1 MKALNSIAAGS
12 LFVLFLMLS
21 FSLWAQ
27 DDAEAVADEAQAQA
41 PVPVINPE
49 KSRDELEQAYQ
60 KEYAF
65 LEAQLRDLRERL
77 EAFEQQSQSA
87 ESAKENQI
95 ESVEAEYID
104 LQSRGERLNDLVLE
118 AERQIESVED
128 SSSTLEATFIQAG
141 STLEPY
147 SDEFPRLAGIKSQ
160 EFLSSGD
167 REKIDTLF
175 AAAEGLITSLSSVR
189 LVPGAFF
196 LANGAEVNG
205 TIVRIGN
212 VAAYGVSDQGSG
224 ALAPAGEGRLKVW
237 STSTPDT
244 AQALASGTNPPDLGI
259 FLYESPTTAIEE
271 KEGKTVLGVIN
282 SGGMI
287 AWIIVFMGGIAL
299 MMILLRVV
307 FLDRA
312 RLRTGKVVGAIGS
325 LVSAGKLDEALA
337 SARELKGAASRVVS
351 AAIRNLDRDR
361 EHIED
366 IISEQILHESSH
378 LNRFGAAILVI
389 AGVAPLLG
397 LLGTV
402 TGMISTFD
410 IITEFG
416 TGDPKLLSSG
426 ISVALVTT
434 EVGLIVAIPALICGN
449 LLSGWAESIKDDME
463 KAALHVINVYKG
475 APATEPAIEQT

>member
-1 MKALNSIAAGS
+1 MKTLKHIAAIALLAGS
-12 LFVLFLMLS
+12 WPAF
-21 FSLWAQ
+21 AQ
-27 DDAEAVADEAQAQA
+27 EDAAGAAEATQP

-65 LEAQLRDLRERL
+65 LEAQLRDLRQRL
-77 EAFEQQSQSA
+77 DSFEAQSA
-87 ESAKENQI
+87 EAERNKETQI
-95 ESVEAEYID
+95 DRAEAEYID
-104 LQSRGERLNDLVLE
+104 LQSRGERMNDLLVE
-118 AERQIESVED
+118 ADRQIESVED
-128 SSSTLEATFIQAG
+128 SRSTLEATFIQAG
-141 STLEPY
+141 STMEPY
-147 SDEFPRLAGIKSQ
+147 AGEFPQLAEIKSQ
-160 EFLSSGD
+160 EFLSASD
-167 REKIDTLF
+167 SDKIDMLF
-175 AAAEGLITSLSSVR
+175 SGAGNLLSSLSSVR
-189 LVPGAFF
+189 EVPGVFF
-196 LANGAEVNG
+196 LANGSEAQG
-205 TIVRIGN
+205 TIVKVGN
-212 VAAYGVSDQGSG
+212 IASYGISENGAG

-237 STSTPDT
+237 SASSPET
-244 AQALASGTNPPDLGI
+244 ARALASGQNPADI
-259 FLYESPTTAIEE
+259 EVFLYESPTAAIEE
-271 KEGKTVLGVIN
+271 KEGKTVLSVIN
-282 SGGMI
+282 SGGVI
-287 AWIIVFMGGIAL
+287 AWIIVFLGGIGL

-312 RLRTGKVVGAIGS
+312 RFRTGKVVESIGS
-325 LVSAGKLDEALA
+325 LVSKGRLDEAQA
-337 SARELKGAASRVVS
+337 AAKDLKGAASRVVS

-426 ISVALVTT
+426 ISIALVTT
-434 EVGLIVAIPALICGN
+434 EVGLAVAIPTLICGN

-475 APATEPAIEQT
+475 NSSARQAPAADPA

>member
-1 MKALNSIAAGS
+1 MNSLKKLAAATLLASSFNALAQEEAAP
-12 LFVLFLMLS
+12 
-21 FSLWAQ
+21 AQ
-27 DDAEAVADEAQAQA
+27 ETTQP

-65 LEAQLRDLRERL
+65 LEAQLRDLRQRL
-77 EAFEQQSQSA
+77 DSFQSQSNEA
-87 ESAKENQI
+87 ERNKEVQI
-95 ESVEAEYID
+95 DRVEAEYID
-104 LQSRGERLNDLVLE
+104 LQSRGERMNDLLVE
-118 AERQIESVED
+118 ADRQIESVED
-128 SSSTLEATFIQAG
+128 SRSTLEATFIQAG

-147 SDEFPRLAGIKSQ
+147 AEEFPVLADIKSP
-160 EFLSSGD
+160 EFLSAGD
-167 REKIDTLF
+167 SDKIDTLF
-175 AAAEGLITSLSSVR
+175 DAAGTLLSSLSSVR
-189 LVPGAFF
+189 EVPGEFF
-196 LANGAEVNG
+196 LANGSEVEG
-205 TIVRIGN
+205 TIVKVGN
-212 VAAYGVSDQGSG
+212 IASYGVSESGAG

-237 STSTPDT
+237 TASTPET
-244 AQALASGTNPPDLGI
+244 ARALAAGQSPAGVEV
-259 FLYESPTTAIEE
+259 FLYENATAAIEE
-271 KEGKTVLGVIN
+271 KEGKTVLSVIN
-282 SGGMI
+282 SGGVI
-287 AWIIVFMGGIAL
+287 AWIIVFLGGIGL

-312 RLRTGKVVGAIGS
+312 RFRTGKVVESIGS
-325 LVSAGKLDEALA
+325 LVSKGHLDEALA
-337 SARELKGAASRVVS
+337 AAKDLKGAASRVVS

-426 ISVALVTT
+426 ISIALVTT
-434 EVGLIVAIPALICGN
+434 EVGLAVAIPTLICGN

-463 KAALHVINVYKG
+463 KAALHVINVYK
-475 APATEPAIEQT
+475 ANPATREELGAQPA